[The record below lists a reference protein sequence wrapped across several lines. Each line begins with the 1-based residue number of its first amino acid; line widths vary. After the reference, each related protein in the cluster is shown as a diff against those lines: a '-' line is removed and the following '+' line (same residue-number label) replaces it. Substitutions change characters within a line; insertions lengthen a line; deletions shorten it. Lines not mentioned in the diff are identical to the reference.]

1 MIDIGSILLKP
12 QLAHEA
18 QGFAD
23 VTHDMAGECATA
35 LPATWRL
42 MRRNME
48 NPQQPF
54 TNEPLEASLGLGTC
68 ASPIRGV
75 HAAVII
81 RDLDRELRELLEWE
95 QRD

>member
-1 MIDIGSILLKP
+1 
-12 QLAHEA
+12 
-18 QGFAD
+18 
-23 VTHDMAGECATA
+23 
-35 LPATWRL
+35 
-42 MRRNME
+42 ME

-75 HAAVII
+75 HAVVII
-81 RDLDRELRELLEWE
+81 RDLDMELRELLEWE

>member
-1 MIDIGSILLKP
+1 MTWQKPGIGRNPGLLAP
-12 QLAHEA
+12 L
-18 QGFAD
+18 
-23 VTHDMAGECATA
+23 
-35 LPATWRL
+35 RL
-42 MRRNME
+42 MGRNME

-54 TNEPLEASLGLGTC
+54 TDEPLEASLGLGTC

-95 QRD
+95 QLD